1 MASVRRKGRG
11 ARVSI
16 WLTGRAQGRR
26 RGYAPAV
33 GEAGGLDLGKIVAAT
48 VRLLDAE
55 GLGRL
60 SMRRLAAELGVT
72 AMSVYWYVDTKD
84 ELLELALDHAYA
96 ELDLPAEDGGDWA
109 AQLRQ
114 LAHEH
119 RRMLVAHPWVS
130 RLAGEYLNVGPHAMA
145 CVTAAQRA
153 MRRAGLPEECLTGG
167 LSLLFPFS
175 YGFGGAGGRW
185 AELCRAT
192 GVSEAAAE
200 QAGVPED
207 ERYREFVRTL
217 REHPEYVQ
225 PPAAAAPA
233 PAVPLPAGPASRGS
247 VPTGSASAG
256 PVSALS
262 GHEQRDRDFNF
273 ALECVLA
280 GLAAMRDRVAEQV
293 GPTITPA

>member
-1 MASVRRKGRG
+1 MASVRRKVRDS
-11 ARVSI
+11 RVSI
-16 WLTGRAQGRR
+16 WLAGRPKGRR
-26 RGYAPAV
+26 RGHAPAA

-84 ELLELALDHAYA
+84 ELLELALDHVYA
-96 ELDLPAEDGGDWA
+96 EVDLPGEDAGDWA

-114 LAHEH
+114 LAYEH
-119 RRMLVAHPWVS
+119 RRVLLAHPWVS
-130 RLAGEYLNVGPHAMA
+130 RLAGEYLNVGPRAMA
-145 CVTAAQRA
+145 CVAAAQRA

-185 AELCRAT
+185 AELCRAE
-192 GVSEAAAE
+192 GVA
-200 QAGVPED
+200 ED
-207 ERYREFVRTL
+207 ECYGEFVRTL
-217 REHPEYVQ
+217 REHPEYVG
-225 PPAAAAPA
+225 PPAAVAPV
-233 PAVPLPAGPASRGS
+233 PAVLPAGR
-247 VPTGSASAG
+247 
-256 PVSALS
+256 
-262 GHEQRDRDFNF
+262 EQRDRDFSF

-280 GLAAMRDRVAEQV
+280 GMAAMRDRVAEQV
-293 GPTITPA
+293 RPTITPA

>member
-1 MASVRRKGRG
+1 MASVRRKVRG

-16 WLTGRAQGRR
+16 WLTGRAKGRR

-96 ELDLPAEDGGDWA
+96 ELDLPAEDGADWA

-119 RRMLVAHPWVS
+119 RRILVAHPWVS
-130 RLAGEYLNVGPHAMA
+130 RLAGEYLHVGPHAMA
-145 CVTAAQRA
+145 CVAAAQRA

-175 YGFGGAGGRW
+175 YGFGGAGGRM
-185 AELCRAT
+185 AEL
-192 GVSEAAAE
+192 G
-200 QAGVPED
+200 ED
-207 ERYREFVRTL
+207 YGAFVRGL
-217 REHPEYVQ
+217 REHPEHVR
-225 PPAAAAPA
+225 PPAAGGCATVSSAP
-233 PAVPLPAGPASRGS
+233 GPAEP
-247 VPTGSASAG
+247 VP
-256 PVSALS
+256 VLS
-262 GHEQRDRDFNF
+262 GHELRDRDFAF

-280 GLAAMRDRVAEQV
+280 GMAAMRDRVAEQV
-293 GPTITPA
+293 RPTITPA

>member
-1 MASVRRKGRG
+1 MASVRRKVRG

-26 RGYAPAV
+26 RVPGAV
-33 GEAGGLDLGKIVAAT
+33 AGEADGLDLGKIVAAT

-84 ELLELALDHAYA
+84 ELLELALDRAYA
-96 ELDLPAEDGGDWA
+96 ELDLPGEDGGDWA

-119 RRMLVAHPWVS
+119 RRILVAHPWVS
-130 RLAGEYLNVGPHAMA
+130 RLAGEYLNVGPSAMA
-145 CVTAAQRA
+145 CVAAAQRA
-153 MRRAGLPEECLTGG
+153 MGRAGLPEECLTGG

-185 AELCRAT
+185 AELCRA
-192 GVSEAAAE
+192 
-200 QAGVPED
+200 AGVTED
-207 ERYREFVRTL
+207 ECYREFVETL
-217 REHPEYVQ
+217 REHPEYVS
-225 PPAAAAPA
+225 PPAAVAP
-233 PAVPLPAGPASRGS
+233 VPSVLAGGQ
-247 VPTGSASAG
+247 
-256 PVSALS
+256 
-262 GHEQRDRDFNF
+262 EQRDRDFNF

-280 GLAAMRDRVAEQV
+280 GMAAMRDRVAEQV
-293 GPTITPA
+293 RPTITPA

>member
-1 MASVRRKGRG
+1 MATVRRKVRG

-16 WLTGRAQGRR
+16 WLTGRAKGRR

-33 GEAGGLDLGKIVAAT
+33 GEADGLDLGKIVEAT

-96 ELDLPAEDGGDWA
+96 ELDLPGEDGGDWV

-119 RRMLVAHPWVS
+119 RRILVAHPWVS

-145 CVTAAQRA
+145 CVAAAQRA
-153 MRRAGLPEECLTGG
+153 MRRAGLPEEALTGG

-175 YGFGGAGGRW
+175 YGFGGAGGRL
-185 AELCRAT
+185 AELCRA
-192 GVSEAAAE
+192 
-200 QAGVPED
+200 AGVTED
-207 ERYREFVRTL
+207 ECYGEFVRTL

-225 PPAAAAPA
+225 PPAAVDPV
-233 PAVPLPAGPASRGS
+233 PAVLPA
-247 VPTGSASAG
+247 
-256 PVSALS
+256 

-293 GPTITPA
+293 RPTITPA

>member
-1 MASVRRKGRG
+1 MASVRRKVRG

-16 WLTGRAQGRR
+16 WLTGRAKVRR
-26 RGYAPAV
+26 RGYPPVA
-33 GEAGGLDLGKIVAAT
+33 GEAGLDLGKIVAAT

-84 ELLELALDHAYA
+84 ELLELALDRAYA
-96 ELDLPAEDGGDWA
+96 EMDLPAEDGGDWA

-119 RRMLVAHPWVS
+119 RRILVAHPWVS

-145 CVTAAQRA
+145 CVAAAQRA

-175 YGFGGAGGRW
+175 YGFGGVGGRL
-185 AELCRAT
+185 AEL
-192 GVSEAAAE
+192 G
-200 QAGVPED
+200 ED
-207 ERYREFVRTL
+207 YGAFVRAL
-217 REHPEYVQ
+217 REQPECVR
-225 PPAAAAPA
+225 PPAARSPVPDHPA
-233 PAVPLPAGPASRGS
+233 PEAPEAPEAPDLPVLP
-247 VPTGSASAG
+247 
-256 PVSALS
+256 
-262 GHEQRDRDFNF
+262 GHEQRDRDFAF

-280 GLAAMRDRVAEQV
+280 GMAAMRDRVAEQV
-293 GPTITPA
+293 RPTITPA

>member
-1 MASVRRKGRG
+1 MASVRRKVRG

-16 WLTGRAQGRR
+16 WLTGRAKGRR

-96 ELDLPAEDGGDWA
+96 QLDLPDEDGVDWA

-114 LAHEH
+114 LAHGH
-119 RRMLVAHPWVS
+119 RRILVAHPWVS

-145 CVTAAQRA
+145 CVAAAQRA

-175 YGFGGAGGRW
+175 YGFGGAGGRL
-185 AELCRAT
+185 AEP
-192 GVSEAAAE
+192 G
-200 QAGVPED
+200 ED
-207 ERYREFVRTL
+207 YGAFVRAL
-217 REHPEYVQ
+217 REHPDFIQ
-225 PPAAAAPA
+225 PPAAGGC
-233 PAVPLPAGPASRGS
+233 AVSSEPGPSER
-247 VPTGSASAG
+247 VP
-256 PVSALS
+256 VLS
-262 GHEQRDRDFNF
+262 GHEQRDRDFAF

-280 GLAAMRDRVAEQV
+280 GMAAMRDRVAEQV
-293 GPTITPA
+293 RPTITPA

>member
-1 MASVRRKGRG
+1 MASVRRKVRG

-16 WLTGRAQGRR
+16 WLTGRANVRR
-26 RGYAPAV
+26 RGYAPAA
-33 GEAGGLDLGKIVAAT
+33 GEAGLDLGKIVAAT

-119 RRMLVAHPWVS
+119 RRILVAHPWVS

-145 CVTAAQRA
+145 CVAAAQRA

-175 YGFGGAGGRW
+175 YGFGGVGGRL
-185 AELCRAT
+185 AEL
-192 GVSEAAAE
+192 G
-200 QAGVPED
+200 ED
-207 ERYREFVRTL
+207 YGAFVRAL
-217 REHPEYVQ
+217 REQPECVR
-225 PPAAAAPA
+225 PPAARSPVPDQPVPEGPEAPEALEA
-233 PAVPLPAGPASRGS
+233 PEAPEAPDLPVLPA
-247 VPTGSASAG
+247 
-256 PVSALS
+256 
-262 GHEQRDRDFNF
+262 HEQRDRDFAF

-280 GLAAMRDRVAEQV
+280 GMAAMRDRVAEQV
-293 GPTITPA
+293 RPTITPA

>member
-1 MASVRRKGRG
+1 MATVRRKVRG

-16 WLTGRAQGRR
+16 WLTGRAKGRR

-33 GEAGGLDLGKIVAAT
+33 GEADGLDLGKIVEAT

-96 ELDLPAEDGGDWA
+96 ELDLPGEDGGDWV

-119 RRMLVAHPWVS
+119 RRILVAHPWVS

-145 CVTAAQRA
+145 CVAAAQRA
-153 MRRAGLPEECLTGG
+153 MRRAGLPEEALTGG

-175 YGFGGAGGRW
+175 HGFGGAGGRL
-185 AELCRAT
+185 AELCRA
-192 GVSEAAAE
+192 
-200 QAGVPED
+200 AGVTED
-207 ERYREFVRTL
+207 ECYGEFVRTL

-225 PPAAAAPA
+225 PPAAVDPV
-233 PAVPLPAGPASRGS
+233 PAVLPA
-247 VPTGSASAG
+247 
-256 PVSALS
+256 

-293 GPTITPA
+293 RPTITPA